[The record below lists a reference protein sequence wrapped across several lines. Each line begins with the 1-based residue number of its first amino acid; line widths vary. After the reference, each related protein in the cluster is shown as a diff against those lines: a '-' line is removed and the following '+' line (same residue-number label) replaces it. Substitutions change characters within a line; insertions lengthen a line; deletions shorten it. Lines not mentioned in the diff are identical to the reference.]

1 MLCLLLIVALILL
14 CSCTYCVYIYLFIS
28 MFILL
33 FLVYSIVFVSLDGY
47 CVCIPRW
54 VLDHLLGY
62 VWEVPFG
69 GRNLI
74 PPRHLGMLLL
84 LPFNLC
90 HPIYFQAIPIPFY
103 FMISHLISCTP
114 RLPFILLH
122 WYLYVYIY
130 TISRHLKK
138 K

>member
-1 MLCLLLIVALILL
+1 MLCLLLIVALFLL

-62 VWEVPFG
+62 VWEVPLG

-74 PPRHLGMLLL
+74 PPRHLGILLL
-84 LPFNLC
+84 LPFNFMSFYLLSSNP
-90 HPIYFQAIPIPFY
+90 HLLLNYVIPFISIPIPFN
-103 FMISHLISCTP
+103 
-114 RLPFILLH
+114 
-122 WYLYVYIY
+122 LYHPI
-130 TISRHLKK
+130 
-138 K
+138 